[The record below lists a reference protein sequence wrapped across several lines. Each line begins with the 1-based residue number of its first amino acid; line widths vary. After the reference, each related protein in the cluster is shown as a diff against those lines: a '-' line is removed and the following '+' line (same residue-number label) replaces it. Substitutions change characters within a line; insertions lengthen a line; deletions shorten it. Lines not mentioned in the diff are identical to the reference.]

1 MRTPILSVQAVVDV
15 PLDQAREWFLSL
27 KEHPDRYQFDT
38 HAGFEFVEGRFGEV
52 GARFETQ
59 EKFLFFPLRPLFELT
74 RVDKFEFWFRLI
86 RPLPMGIWGRFGIEQ
101 VDKRR
106 TRLSLDIGSET
117 EVGELLLRCYPVGA
131 LIRQQIHR
139 EVGHIKSSMER
150 MSGV

>member
-1 MRTPILSVQAVVDV
+1 MRSPILTAQAVVDV

-38 HAGFEFVEGRFGEV
+38 HAGFEFVEGSFGEV

-59 EKFLFFPLRPLFELT
+59 EKFLFFPLRFLFELT
-74 RVDKFEFWFRLI
+74 KVEESEFWFRLI
-86 RPLPMGIWGRFGIEQ
+86 RPLPMGIWGRFGIEE
-101 VDKRR
+101 VGKGR

-117 EVGELLLRCYPVGA
+117 GVGQLLLRWYPVGS

-139 EVGHIKSSMER
+139 EVGHIRSSMER